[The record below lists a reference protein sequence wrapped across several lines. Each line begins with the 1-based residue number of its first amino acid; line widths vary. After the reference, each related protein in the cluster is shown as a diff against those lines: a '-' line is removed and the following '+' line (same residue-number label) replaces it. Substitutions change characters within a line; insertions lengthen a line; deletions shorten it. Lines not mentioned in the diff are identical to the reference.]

1 MEPFVFVTG
10 LYFDSE
16 LQEDIRCKFFIK
28 ILPLLIAF
36 FSRIYFPIQNLEKIF
51 PNTSSFV
58 NSPEISPNCSN
69 AFLNSYANNSV

>member
-16 LQEDIRCKFFIK
+16 LQEENDIRCKFFIK

-36 FSRIYFPIQNLEKIF
+36 FRGIYFPIQDLSF
-51 PNTSSFV
+51 PV
-58 NSPEISPNCSN
+58 LIG
-69 AFLNSYANNSV
+69 V